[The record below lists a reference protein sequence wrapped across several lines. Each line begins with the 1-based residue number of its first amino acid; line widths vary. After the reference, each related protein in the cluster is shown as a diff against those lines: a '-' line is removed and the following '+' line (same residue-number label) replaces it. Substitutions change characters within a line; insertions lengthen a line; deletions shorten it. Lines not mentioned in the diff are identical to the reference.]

1 MKYRLLLI
9 ALVGVLFIVSGCAYY
24 SLVESGRKVE
34 VDQGLWVE
42 SEIPWNKAKQRGA
55 VIWTVD
61 GPNLQQLIFFP
72 GIKEGKPLLK
82 PVTGQDSDKMPT
94 YMAGMTFIEIIDL
107 LEATLARENV
117 HQFEKQNIVSVTVGG
132 EDGFRFDFSYVSE
145 EGLNYNGIAAGAV
158 RDDKLYLVMYIGTTL
173 HYFEKYIEEVDYI
186 LKSIEF
192 L

>member
-1 MKYRLLLI
+1 
-9 ALVGVLFIVSGCAYY
+9 
-24 SLVESGRKVE
+24 
-34 VDQGLWVE
+34 
-42 SEIPWNKAKQRGA
+42 
-55 VIWTVD
+55 
-61 GPNLQQLIFFP
+61 
-72 GIKEGKPLLK
+72 
-82 PVTGQDSDKMPT
+82 
-94 YMAGMTFIEIIDL
+94 
-107 LEATLARENV
+107 
-117 HQFEKQNIVSVTVGG
+117 VSVTVGG